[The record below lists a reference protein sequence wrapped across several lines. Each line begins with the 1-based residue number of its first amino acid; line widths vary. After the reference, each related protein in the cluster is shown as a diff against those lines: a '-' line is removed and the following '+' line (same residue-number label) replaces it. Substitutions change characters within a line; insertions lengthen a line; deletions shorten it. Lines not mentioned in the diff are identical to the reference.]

1 MAIGLCILPSTPSRK
16 NSSKRPQVGKPS
28 WHNDDDDDPVNPSA
42 KSHPVSPPNPSL
54 ELQRGILLRSL
65 SINFP
70 LVSPAKPLRL
80 AYLGKSPPV
89 KPAQAKP
96 CPPAKPAQ
104 AKPVAAMAP
113 GAAPPPPPPP
123 EASKKLCAKKAIGK
137 LKRSVRMVK
146 WYQTLKRKVE
156 GQVQQVKNAVG
167 KKTRVQG
174 TSGEKQGLDDAI
186 AEMMKRSAYF
196 QLIEEDVSKH
206 HQEIIQLRAAID
218 SFQTK
223 DIQKLLQ
230 FHKAVEEQLEK
241 LTDETKVLTRFEDF
255 PVKKLE
261 SLREAAALYSKL
273 KEIIDTLQN
282 WKIEPP
288 LGEFL
293 DTVESFFNKIKVEIE
308 VVERNKDELAK
319 KFQSNNISFDFN
331 ILVRV
336 KESMVD
342 ISSSCMEL
350 ALKERREASEG
361 KMQGSVKLL
370 WRAFQLAFRIYS
382 FAGGQDDRADRLTEE
397 LAQEIADAQT

>member
-1 MAIGLCILPSTPSRK
+1 MAIGLRILPSPPSRK

-28 WHNDDDDDPVNPSA
+28 WDEDDDPVNSNA
-42 KSHPVSPPNPSL
+42 KSHPVSPPTPSL
-54 ELQRGILLRSL
+54 ELQRGIPLRSL
-65 SINFP
+65 SINLP
-70 LVSPAKPLRL
+70 LLSPAKPLRL
-80 AYLGKSPPV
+80 AYLGKSPSPS
-89 KPAQAKP
+89 
-96 CPPAKPAQ
+96 PPAKPAQ
-104 AKPVAAMAP
+104 AMAP
-113 GAAPPPPPPP
+113 GAGAAPPPPPPP
-123 EASKKLCAKKAIGK
+123 EASKHLRAKKAIGK

-146 WYQTLKRKVE
+146 WYQTLKRKLE
-156 GQVQQVKNAVG
+156 GQMQQVKNAVG

-174 TSGEKQGLDDAI
+174 TSGEKHGLDEAI

-196 QLIEEDVSKH
+196 QLIEEDVSNH
-206 HQEIIQLRAAID
+206 HQEIIQLRSAIH

-223 DIQKLLQ
+223 DMQKLLQ
-230 FHKAVEEQLEK
+230 FHKEVEEQLEK
-241 LTDETKVLTRFEDF
+241 LIDETKVLTRFEDF

-261 SLREAAALYSKL
+261 SLREASALYSKL

-282 WKIEPP
+282 WKIESP

-293 DTVESFFNKIKVEIE
+293 DKVESFFNKIKVEME
-308 VVERNKDELAK
+308 AVERNKDEQAK
-319 KFQSNNISFDFN
+319 KFQGHNISFDFN

-350 ALKERREASEG
+350 ALKERREASEA
-361 KMQGSVKLL
+361 KRRGSVKQL

-397 LAQEIADAQT
+397 LAQEITDAQT